1 MRMTRLSIGL
11 LAARAALAP
20 LPALAAQPAPLA
32 AASPAAEPS
41 IAELRT
47 RAAAGD
53 VGAQLDLGR
62 RILNP
67 EDPASLTEA
76 RILFQRAM
84 QAGNAEA
91 KSNYAL
97 MLMMGWGGPADV
109 ETGRRLRAEAAAE
122 GSMAANMT
130 LAERYLEGAEGY
142 PRDPALA
149 FRHISLVANSSSP
162 SAPYAQWRLAMMHI
176 QGTGTPTDLP
186 EAWRWV
192 VRASD
197 AGEVNAMV
205 SRGVMLA
212 IGQGVTENDA
222 EARTWYRRAAESRR
236 RGFGDGLRGLGWM
249 LATGEGGP
257 VDLPTGIAYLM
268 IASDAQAQQ
277 ADDML
282 GQLRPQITPEVD
294 RQAREIG
301 QRWVEEH
308 WPR

>member
-1 MRMTRLSIGL
+1 MAPSQYPIRLIAAAMALIG
-11 LAARAALAP
+11 P
-20 LPALAAQPAPLA
+20 PALAAQPAAPA
-32 AASPAAEPS
+32 AARPAAEPS

-53 VGAQLDLGR
+53 AGAQVDLGR

-67 EDPASLTEA
+67 EDPASLSEA
-76 RILFQRAM
+76 RTLFQRSM

-109 ETGRRLRAEAAAE
+109 EQGRRLRAEAAAE

-130 LAERYLEGAEGY
+130 LADRYLEGAEGY

-149 FRHISLVANSSSP
+149 FRHTSMVANSSTP
-162 SAPYAQWRLAMMHI
+162 NAPYAQWRLAMMHL
-176 QGTGTPTDLP
+176 QGIGTPASEQ

-197 AGEVNAMV
+197 GDDTSAMV

-222 EARTWYRRAAESRR
+222 EARDWYRRAAESRR
-236 RGFGDGLRGLGWM
+236 QGFGDGLRGLGWM

-268 IASDAQAQQ
+268 IASDARAQR
-277 ADDML
+277 ADEFL
-282 GQLRPQITPEVD
+282 ERLRPQITPEID

-301 QRWVEEH
+301 QRWVGEH
-308 WPR
+308 WPS

>member
-1 MRMTRLSIGL
+1 MTRLSIGL

>member
-1 MRMTRLSIGL
+1 MRTTRLSIGL
-11 LAARAALAP
+11 LAAWAALAP
-20 LPALAAQPAPLA
+20 LPAPAAQPAPA
-32 AASPAAEPS
+32 AAAPPAAEPS

-53 VGAQLDLGR
+53 VGARLDLGR

-76 RILFQRAM
+76 RTLFQGAM
-84 QAGNAEA
+84 RAGNAEA

-149 FRHISLVANSSSP
+149 FRHIGLVANSSSP
-162 SAPYAQWRLAMMHI
+162 SAPYAQWRLAMLHL
-176 QGTGTPTDLP
+176 QGTGTPVDLP
-186 EAWRWV
+186 EAWRLV

-197 AGEVNAMV
+197 AGETSAMV

-222 EARTWYRRAAESRR
+222 EARSWYRRAAESRR

-268 IASDAQAQQ
+268 IASDAQAAQ

-282 GQLRPQITPEVD
+282 GQLRPRITPEID

-301 QRWVEEH
+301 QRWVDEH